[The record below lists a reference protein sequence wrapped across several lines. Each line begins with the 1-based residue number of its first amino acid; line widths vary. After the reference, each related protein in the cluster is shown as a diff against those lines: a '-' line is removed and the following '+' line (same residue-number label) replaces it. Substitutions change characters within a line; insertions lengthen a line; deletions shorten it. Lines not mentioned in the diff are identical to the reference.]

1 MIYAQHRNPTHCMA
15 KHIATTHLAAIV
27 CAAMIVAGLAG
38 CGQSATQSGD
48 ETSMTVSSSFAAMT
62 APRTQDACEIRASAN
77 DTTVGGGIYD
87 RARYYDSIDALAE
100 DSDLIVIGTVLGSS
114 TDRADDRLLG
124 ATSHDVAVYDAIK
137 GDVSIGD
144 VITVRQAGSS
154 GDADT
159 PSIGRY
165 STSET
170 IMCVGD
176 TRLLFLQ
183 RFELS
188 DEALAS
194 YPTQVYL
201 PEPVTELPTAYYV
214 TGMTA
219 GIYTPDVT
227 DADATD
233 VTGTMSGMN
242 GTPTRF
248 TRLFPDS
255 LDKLPDHIRLIT
267 EPSASDGTTD
277 ATGNAVRSHQ
287 IFTRRFASE

>member
-1 MIYAQHRNPTHCMA
+1 MIRTQHHDSVFRMA
-15 KHIATTHLAAIV
+15 DRTTMNRLAATV
-27 CAAMIVAGLAG
+27 CAALIVAGLAG
-38 CGQSATQSGD
+38 CGQSAAQSDDDANSDGN
-48 ETSMTVSSSFAAMT
+48 SIAAMT
-62 APRTQDACEIRASAN
+62 APRTQDACAIRASA
-77 DTTVGGGIYD
+77 DGTGIGGGFYE
-87 RARYYDSIDALAE
+87 RARYYDSIDELAD

-114 TDRADDRLLG
+114 TDRADDMLLG
-124 ATSHDVAVYDAIK
+124 TTSHDVAVYDAIK

-144 VITVRQAGSS
+144 VITVRQAGSPD
-154 GDADT
+154 DAAT

-165 STSET
+165 STAET

-183 RFELS
+183 RFKLS

-201 PEPVTELPTAYYV
+201 QEPVTELPTAYYV

-219 GIYTPDVT
+219 GIYTPDGAG
-227 DADATD
+227 ADGSD
-233 VTGTMSGMN
+233 GMD

-248 TRLFPDS
+248 SQAFPDT
-255 LDKLPDHIRLIT
+255 LEGLPRHIRLIT
-267 EPSASDGTTD
+267 ELSNGNDDGE
-277 ATGNAVRSHQ
+277 TGVTGGGTHSHQ